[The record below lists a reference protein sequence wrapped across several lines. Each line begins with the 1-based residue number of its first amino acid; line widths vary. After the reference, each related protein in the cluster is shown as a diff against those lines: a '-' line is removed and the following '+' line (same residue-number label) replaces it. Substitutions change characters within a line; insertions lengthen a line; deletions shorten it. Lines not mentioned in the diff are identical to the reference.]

1 MTALDRLAQ
10 IVTSTAGSAPA
21 LRIGGTV
28 QEVSPTSYRVAGL
41 ERVAQLGDLLQLDA
55 GNAEYLGEVIRI
67 ERNGVIAKAFDT
79 SAVVGVG
86 SRAWHRGPLKLKPHE
101 QWRGRVVD
109 ALAGPIDDLGPMQQ
123 GPVARMADASP
134 PNAMQRRRINTP
146 VKTGVRVID
155 LFTPLCMG
163 QRLGIFAGS
172 GVGKSTLLGM
182 LARSLQ
188 FDSVVIALVGER
200 GREVREFIEALD
212 PAVRARTTTVVST
225 GDQSPMLRRL
235 APRTAMTIAEYYRDL
250 GNNVLLIMDSVTR
263 YAHAARDAALASG
276 EPPVSRGYPPSVFSD
291 LPRLLERAGPGTD
304 AQGTITALFAV
315 LIDGDDHNDPV
326 ADSIRG
332 TLDGHVVLDRAIAE
346 QGRYP
351 AVDPLKSISRLADL
365 AWKPEQKEA
374 VLKLR
379 RMISQFEETRDLR
392 MLGGYQSGTDPDLD
406 IAIAMTPKLI
416 DALRQRPD
424 QPASTDAF
432 AEVAR
437 ALQS

>member
-1 MTALDRLAQ
+1 
-10 IVTSTAGSAPA
+10 
-21 LRIGGTV
+21 
-28 QEVSPTSYRVAGL
+28 
-41 ERVAQLGDLLQLDA
+41 
-55 GNAEYLGEVIRI
+55 
-67 ERNGVIAKAFDT
+67 
-79 SAVVGVG
+79 
-86 SRAWHRGPLKLKPHE
+86 
-101 QWRGRVVD
+101 
-109 ALAGPIDDLGPMQQ
+109 
-123 GPVARMADASP
+123 
-134 PNAMQRRRINTP
+134 
-146 VKTGVRVID
+146 
-155 LFTPLCMG
+155 
-163 QRLGIFAGS
+163 
-172 GVGKSTLLGM
+172 LLGM